1 MFRNILG
8 ISLKT
13 KCFKVACDV
22 QSCGAA
28 ASSFTNSY
36 LNSDI
41 LLIAI
46 WAFPN
51 AVFSILI
58 CFVKVLGMA
67 ILEYF
72 FSQWLNVF
80 MY

>member
-1 MFRNILG
+1 MLEEAVTLKNFCTKMFRNILG

-28 ASSFTNSY
+28 TSSFTNSY

-46 WAFPN
+46 
-51 AVFSILI
+51 
-58 CFVKVLGMA
+58 
-67 ILEYF
+67 
-72 FSQWLNVF
+72 
-80 MY
+80 

>member
-46 WAFPN
+46 
-51 AVFSILI
+51 
-58 CFVKVLGMA
+58 
-67 ILEYF
+67 
-72 FSQWLNVF
+72 
-80 MY
+80 